1 MSRDTA
7 RSPLMDRS
15 GNAEASARDADDG
28 RVGARAVGRGDGA
41 GKTTPGKSPLATA
54 RGGEEN
60 TPPVSARTRSR
71 RREEDSVGASARA
84 DALSSKL
91 LNSPS
96 ATARAEDIGRAY
108 ATKAAS
114 RGSAGKT
121 RLGET
126 PRSASASDWREEV
139 QRTREKLAR
148 SRELSSEPTPS
159 ASASEGARLDVLED
173 EDGEAVVEALDA
185 RLLATVETER
195 EETSPSSALV
205 AETREQSA
213 ELRAAVE
220 ELRNEAKARERVDED
235 ASEKEDEEEASE
247 DEPACVTPNVDDPQ
261 VAMAIERTRLLE
273 ERKTKEISR
282 KLVSAN
288 ENAARLKARVHELEL
303 NLDEKRE
310 VLEANERRV
319 QESVK
324 EAVREVWAK
333 MDAANTQCVKAET
346 ERCAAQ
352 AETQE
357 LRRRVIE
364 LETRAQQ
371 MEKALCE
378 SRANEKRAED
388 DMAKLKELAASA
400 DEIESEALR
409 CELES
414 AREEIARLEAA
425 LNEIKETANEKVY
438 FQTENER
445 LEAEVE
451 ELKREVSWRKAGEA
465 ELRSALERSEGEIV
479 LHRAENSK
487 AESDVYAMIEAKN
500 TEIDELRR
508 SLGDAERR
516 LVSNEASMARSTAE
530 LATLR
535 SQNEELTGAVQ
546 GMSTSGSSKTYELER
561 DLATAMVNIQDL
573 TSALEGVQYELKQ
586 AQVEKER
593 ASVEAQDAKQSAAEA
608 ASREQYKLVDLTTEL
623 ENALEHSAH
632 LQRETTALREREQDL
647 LSQLDDAVIAARL
660 ADEDTELEIE
670 DVSESEDPLSPSP
683 VKNTRER
690 SSTSSSRKMNV
701 SSLVATNRDLV
712 DITSRQA
719 NEIGRLQAERSKLRA
734 EFAKSEGTVARL
746 TKIKDDNYALV
757 CKYKAN
763 LQKTSDEIKARQLVE
778 SHLREYEY
786 KARELE
792 HVVEELRAELEHAQR
807 RERESARA
815 ATESS
820 VVDELR
826 KELIDMKQSLAAVR
840 SEKKT
845 MLDELGARLEEITA
859 SRPAPEDAPPS
870 RDDEPHESSF
880 VEFLAQEARD
890 AETALK
896 TNDVYAQRLQD
907 EIKQV
912 EREMYARPRDAEPP
926 THDAERVVETAKE
939 AASVALSAC
948 ESTKQRALYYKGVA
962 KMVYVKLQSQKRAYD
977 RRLGEL
983 KEKLDAA
990 TSAPETPSLRTP
1002 LSAIAR
1008 EHSFLLDSA

>member
-1 MSRDTA
+1 MK
-7 RSPLMDRS
+7 RSA
-15 GNAEASARDADDG
+15 NAEARGRDADDG

-71 RREEDSVGASARA
+71 RREDDSVGASARA

-235 ASEKEDEEEASE
+235 ASE

-357 LRRRVIE
+357 VRRRVIE

-425 LNEIKETANEKVY
+425 LNEVKETANEKVY

-487 AESDVYAMIEAKN
+487 AESDVYAMIESKN

-593 ASVEAQDAKQSAAEA
+593 AAVEAQDAKQSAAEA

-670 DVSESEDPLSPSP
+670 YVSESEDPLSPSP

-792 HVVEELRAELEHAQR
+792 HVVEELLCRFDGFDNLLAELDKAH
-807 RERESARA
+807 
-815 ATESS
+815 
-820 VVDELR
+820 
-826 KELIDMKQSLAAVR
+826 
-840 SEKKT
+840 
-845 MLDELGARLEEITA
+845 
-859 SRPAPEDAPPS
+859 
-870 RDDEPHESSF
+870 
-880 VEFLAQEARD
+880 
-890 AETALK
+890 
-896 TNDVYAQRLQD
+896 
-907 EIKQV
+907 
-912 EREMYARPRDAEPP
+912 
-926 THDAERVVETAKE
+926 
-939 AASVALSAC
+939 
-948 ESTKQRALYYKGVA
+948 
-962 KMVYVKLQSQKRAYD
+962 
-977 RRLGEL
+977 
-983 KEKLDAA
+983 
-990 TSAPETPSLRTP
+990 
-1002 LSAIAR
+1002 
-1008 EHSFLLDSA
+1008 

>member
-1 MSRDTA
+1 MSSDTA
-7 RSPLMDRS
+7 RSPLMARS
-15 GNAEASARDADDG
+15 ANADAGAREADDG

-71 RREEDSVGASARA
+71 RREDDSVRASARA

-114 RGSAGKT
+114 RGSAGMT

-235 ASEKEDEEEASE
+235 ASEE
-247 DEPACVTPNVDDPQ
+247 EPACVTPNVDDPQ

-310 VLEANERRV
+310 ALEASERRV

-357 LRRRVIE
+357 VRRRVIE

-378 SRANEKRAED
+378 SRANEKRTED

-414 AREEIARLEAA
+414 AREEIARLGAA
-425 LNEIKETANEKVY
+425 LNEVKETANEKVY

-670 DVSESEDPLSPSP
+670 DVSESDDPQSPSP
-683 VKNTRER
+683 VKNMRER

-840 SEKKT
+840 SEKT

-859 SRPAPEDAPPS
+859 SRPTPEDAPPS

>member
-1 MSRDTA
+1 MVNEPV
-7 RSPLMDRS
+7 RSPLTPRRA
-15 GNAEASARDADDG
+15 NADAGDGGADDG
-28 RVGARAVGRGDGA
+28 RVGARSVGRGDGA
-41 GKTTPGKSPLATA
+41 ATTTTTTTPRKSPLATSTL
-54 RGGEEN
+54 GEEN

-71 RREEDSVGASARA
+71 RREDGGSSVRASARA

-96 ATARAEDIGRAY
+96 ETARAEDIGRAY

-114 RGSAGKT
+114 RGSVGKT

-126 PRSASASDWREEV
+126 PRSAAASKWREEV

-159 ASASEGARLDVLED
+159 AATSEGARLHVFED
-173 EDGEAVVEALDA
+173 DDGEAVVEALDA

-213 ELRAAVE
+213 ALRAAVDE
-220 ELRNEAKARERVDED
+220 MRNEAKARESVDED
-235 ASEKEDEEEASE
+235 ASEEEEDDDDD

-310 VLEANERRV
+310 ALETSERRV
-319 QESVK
+319 QEAVK

-352 AETQE
+352 AEAQE
-357 LRRRVIE
+357 VHRRVIE
-364 LETRAQQ
+364 LETRARQ
-371 MEKALCE
+371 MEKALRE
-378 SRANEKRAED
+378 SKANEKRAES

-414 AREEIARLEAA
+414 AREEIERLEAA
-425 LNEIKETANEKVY
+425 LNQAKETANEKVY

-445 LEAEVE
+445 LEAEIE
-451 ELKREVSWRKAGEA
+451 ELKREVSWRKASEA

-516 LVSNEASMARSTAE
+516 LVSNEASMARSTTE

-535 SQNEELTGAVQ
+535 SQNEELTSAVQ
-546 GMSTSGSSKTYELER
+546 GMCTSGSSKTYELER
-561 DLATAMVNIQDL
+561 DLATAMVNMQDL

-593 ASVEAQDAKQSAAEA
+593 AVVEAQDAKQSAADA

-632 LQRETTALREREQDL
+632 LQREITTLREREQDL
-647 LSQLDDAVIAARL
+647 LSQLDDAVIATQL

-670 DVSESEDPLSPSP
+670 DVSESDDPQSPSP
-683 VKNTRER
+683 VKNARER
-690 SSTSSSRKMNV
+690 SSTSSSRRMNV
-701 SSLVATNRDLV
+701 ASLVATNRDLV

-734 EFAKSEGTVARL
+734 ELAKSEGSVARL

-792 HVVEELRAELEHAQR
+792 HVVEELRVELEHAQR
-807 RERESARA
+807 RERETARA
-815 ATESS
+815 TTESS

-826 KELIDMKQSLAAVR
+826 KELSDMKKSLDAVR

-859 SRPAPEDAPPS
+859 SRAAPEPAPPS

-880 VEFLAQEARD
+880 VDFLAQEARD

-896 TNDVYAQRLQD
+896 TNDVYARRLQD
-907 EIKQV
+907 EIEQV
-912 EREMYARPRDAEPP
+912 EREMRAKPRDAEG
-926 THDAERVVETAKE
+926 VIETAKE

-948 ESTKQRALYYKGVA
+948 ESSKQRALYYKGVA
-962 KMVYVKLQSQKRAYD
+962 KMVYAKLQSQKSAYD
-977 RRLGEL
+977 RRLAEL
-983 KEKLDAA
+983 KHKLDAA

-1002 LSAIAR
+1002 LSAIGR

>member
-1 MSRDTA
+1 
-7 RSPLMDRS
+7 
-15 GNAEASARDADDG
+15 
-28 RVGARAVGRGDGA
+28 
-41 GKTTPGKSPLATA
+41 
-54 RGGEEN
+54 
-60 TPPVSARTRSR
+60 
-71 RREEDSVGASARA
+71 
-84 DALSSKL
+84 
-91 LNSPS
+91 
-96 ATARAEDIGRAY
+96 
-108 ATKAAS
+108 
-114 RGSAGKT
+114 
-121 RLGET
+121 
-126 PRSASASDWREEV
+126 
-139 QRTREKLAR
+139 
-148 SRELSSEPTPS
+148 
-159 ASASEGARLDVLED
+159 
-173 EDGEAVVEALDA
+173 
-185 RLLATVETER
+185 
-195 EETSPSSALV
+195 
-205 AETREQSA
+205 
-213 ELRAAVE
+213 
-220 ELRNEAKARERVDED
+220 
-235 ASEKEDEEEASE
+235 
-247 DEPACVTPNVDDPQ
+247 
-261 VAMAIERTRLLE
+261 
-273 ERKTKEISR
+273 
-282 KLVSAN
+282 
-288 ENAARLKARVHELEL
+288 
-303 NLDEKRE
+303 
-310 VLEANERRV
+310 
-319 QESVK
+319 
-324 EAVREVWAK
+324 
-333 MDAANTQCVKAET
+333 
-346 ERCAAQ
+346 
-352 AETQE
+352 
-357 LRRRVIE
+357 
-364 LETRAQQ
+364 
-371 MEKALCE
+371 
-378 SRANEKRAED
+378 
-388 DMAKLKELAASA
+388 
-400 DEIESEALR
+400 
-409 CELES
+409 
-414 AREEIARLEAA
+414 
-425 LNEIKETANEKVY
+425 
-438 FQTENER
+438 
-445 LEAEVE
+445 
-451 ELKREVSWRKAGEA
+451 
-465 ELRSALERSEGEIV
+465 
-479 LHRAENSK
+479 
-487 AESDVYAMIEAKN
+487 
-500 TEIDELRR
+500 
-508 SLGDAERR
+508 
-516 LVSNEASMARSTAE
+516 
-530 LATLR
+530 
-535 SQNEELTGAVQ
+535 
-546 GMSTSGSSKTYELER
+546 
-561 DLATAMVNIQDL
+561 
-573 TSALEGVQYELKQ
+573 
-586 AQVEKER
+586 
-593 ASVEAQDAKQSAAEA
+593 
-608 ASREQYKLVDLTTEL
+608 
-623 ENALEHSAH
+623 
-632 LQRETTALREREQDL
+632 
-647 LSQLDDAVIAARL
+647 
-660 ADEDTELEIE
+660 
-670 DVSESEDPLSPSP
+670 
-683 VKNTRER
+683 
-690 SSTSSSRKMNV
+690 MNV

>member
-1 MSRDTA
+1 MASELA
-7 RSPLMDRS
+7 RSPLTPRRA
-15 GNAEASARDADDG
+15 NADAGDGGAGDG
-28 RVGARAVGRGDGA
+28 RVGARSVGRDDGA
-41 GKTTPGKSPLATA
+41 RATTPRKSPLATA
-54 RGGEEN
+54 TLGEEN

-71 RREEDSVGASARA
+71 RREDGGDSVRASARA
-84 DALSSKL
+84 DALRSKL

-96 ATARAEDIGRAY
+96 ETARAEDIGRAY

-126 PRSASASDWREEV
+126 PRSASASEWREEV

-159 ASASEGARLDVLED
+159 AATSEGARLDVFED
-173 EDGEAVVEALDA
+173 DDGEAVVEALDA

-213 ELRAAVE
+213 ALRAAVE
-220 ELRNEAKARERVDED
+220 EMRNEAKARESVDED
-235 ASEKEDEEEASE
+235 ASEEEEE
-247 DEPACVTPNVDDPQ
+247 DDDDEPACVTPNVDDPQ

-310 VLEANERRV
+310 ALETSERRV
-319 QESVK
+319 QEAVK

-352 AETQE
+352 AEAQE
-357 LRRRVIE
+357 VHRRVIE
-364 LETRAQQ
+364 LETRARQ
-371 MEKALCE
+371 MEKALHE
-378 SRANEKRAED
+378 SKANEKRAES

-414 AREEIARLEAA
+414 AREEIERLEAA
-425 LNEIKETANEKVY
+425 LNQAKETANEKVY
-438 FQTENER
+438 FETENER
-445 LEAEVE
+445 LEAEID
-451 ELKREVSWRKAGEA
+451 ELKREVSWRKASEA

-530 LATLR
+530 LTTLR
-535 SQNEELTGAVQ
+535 SQNEELTSAVQ

-561 DLATAMVNIQDL
+561 DLATAMVNMQDL

-593 ASVEAQDAKQSAAEA
+593 AAVEAQDAKQSAAEA

-632 LQRETTALREREQDL
+632 LQREITALREREQDL
-647 LSQLDDAVIAARL
+647 LSQLDDAVVAAQL
-660 ADEDTELEIE
+660 AGEDTELEIE
-670 DVSESEDPLSPSP
+670 DVSESDDPQSPSP
-683 VKNTRER
+683 VKNARER
-690 SSTSSSRKMNV
+690 SSTSSSRRMNV
-701 SSLVATNRDLV
+701 ASLVATNRDLV

-734 EFAKSEGTVARL
+734 ELAKSEGSVARL

-792 HVVEELRAELEHAQR
+792 HVVEELRVELEHAQR
-807 RERESARA
+807 RERETARA

-826 KELIDMKQSLAAVR
+826 KELSDMKQSLDAVR

-859 SRPAPEDAPPS
+859 SRAAPEPAPPS

-880 VEFLAQEARD
+880 VDFLAQEARD

-896 TNDVYAQRLQD
+896 TNDVYARRLQD
-907 EIKQV
+907 EIEQV
-912 EREMYARPRDAEPP
+912 EREMRATPRDAEG
-926 THDAERVVETAKE
+926 VIETAKE

-948 ESTKQRALYYKGVA
+948 ESSKQRALYYKGVA
-962 KMVYVKLQSQKRAYD
+962 KMVYAKLQSQKSAYD
-977 RRLGEL
+977 RRLAEL
-983 KEKLDAA
+983 KRKLDAA

>member
-1 MSRDTA
+1 MA
-7 RSPLMDRS
+7 RSA
-15 GNAEASARDADDG
+15 NADAGAREADDG

-60 TPPVSARTRSR
+60 TPPVSAR
-71 RREEDSVGASARA
+71 RREDDSVGASARA

-114 RGSAGKT
+114 RGSAGMT

-235 ASEKEDEEEASE
+235 ASE

-310 VLEANERRV
+310 ALEASERRV

-357 LRRRVIE
+357 VRRRVIE

-378 SRANEKRAED
+378 SRANEKRTED

-425 LNEIKETANEKVY
+425 LNEVKETANEKVY

-670 DVSESEDPLSPSP
+670 DVSESDDPQSPSP
-683 VKNTRER
+683 VKNMRER

-840 SEKKT
+840 SEKT

-859 SRPAPEDAPPS
+859 SRPTPEDAPPS

>member
-7 RSPLMDRS
+7 RSPLMKRS
-15 GNAEASARDADDG
+15 ANAEARGRDADDG

-71 RREEDSVGASARA
+71 RREDDSVRASARA

-235 ASEKEDEEEASE
+235 ASEEE
-247 DEPACVTPNVDDPQ
+247 DDPQ

-273 ERKTKEISR
+273 ERKTREISR

-288 ENAARLKARVHELEL
+288 ENTARLKARVHELEL

-310 VLEANERRV
+310 ALEASERRV

-333 MDAANTQCVKAET
+333 MDAANAQCVKAET

-357 LRRRVIE
+357 VRRRVIE

-425 LNEIKETANEKVY
+425 LNEVKETANEKVY

-479 LHRAENSK
+479 LNRAENSK

-535 SQNEELTGAVQ
+535 SQNEELTCAVQ

-763 LQKTSDEIKARQLVE
+763 LQKMSDEIKARQLVE

-859 SRPAPEDAPPS
+859 SRPTPEDAPPS

>member
-1 MSRDTA
+1 MA
-7 RSPLMDRS
+7 RSA
-15 GNAEASARDADDG
+15 NADAGAREADDG

-54 RGGEEN
+54 TRGEEN

-71 RREEDSVGASARA
+71 RREDDSVRASARA

-235 ASEKEDEEEASE
+235 ASE

-310 VLEANERRV
+310 ALEASERRV

-357 LRRRVIE
+357 VRRRVIE

-425 LNEIKETANEKVY
+425 LNEVKETANEKVY

-593 ASVEAQDAKQSAAEA
+593 ASVEAQDARQSAAEA

-670 DVSESEDPLSPSP
+670 DVSESDDPQSPSP
-683 VKNTRER
+683 VKNMRER

-870 RDDEPHESSF
+870 RDDEPNESSF